1 MPLDALKILVMQQ
14 AKEKGFGTTP
24 EELNVAEKLL
34 LIQDEGMEVSEAADT
49 IYGDY
54 NQLVSL
60 HDRPLRARLGS
71 TPAERVKTIIAQYPG
86 REEWAQIFE
95 HQPGGIEGLLDKIH
109 LETGVTSEELE
120 QKAVR
125 WLMGATISGDIA
137 MKKTGILDPR
147 LIERE
152 RINYEE
158 EWGDLLQRTLHLGG
172 AYGITFPDLDDA
184 PLVAEDRVVPAF
196 RHAERIAFVD
206 NLVKTAYR
214 SYRKMKKQPALKEE
228 FGLCLQKL
236 AHYCLLV
243 ARMDAFDIERA
254 VYHKVAAN
262 KDREWDPSA
271 YNETFIAKSPANPK

>member
-1 MPLDALKILVMQQ
+1 MPLDTLKILVMQQ

-34 LIQDEGMEVSEAADT
+34 LIQDEGVEVSEAAQT
-49 IYGDY
+49 TWGLH

-60 HDRPLRARLGS
+60 YDLPLKARLGS
-71 TPAERVKTIIAQYPG
+71 TPAERVKNIITQYPG
-86 REEWAQIFE
+86 REEWAQIIE
-95 HQPGGIEGLLDKIH
+95 EQPNGIEKFIERMYQ
-109 LETGVTSEELE
+109 ETGLTGEALE
-120 QKAVR
+120 QKAAR
-125 WLMGATISGDIA
+125 CLIGATISGSLA
-137 MKKTGILDPR
+137 EKKRGILDPR
-147 LIERE
+147 VVGKE

-172 AYGITFPDLDDA
+172 AYGITFPELDDA
-184 PLVAEDRVVPAF
+184 PLVAEDMVVPAF

-214 SYRKMKKQPALKEE
+214 SYRKMKKQPALREE

-243 ARMDAFDIERA
+243 ARMDVFDIERA
-254 VYHKVAAN
+254 VYNKVAAN

-271 YNETFIAKSPANPK
+271 YNETFTSRSPANPK